1 MARILVVD
9 DDAELLGFYGD
20 ILESEGHQVDRASD
34 GEEGFTFAQKG
45 GYDLIL
51 LDVNLPKR
59 DGPTI
64 IKDLQTGGTT
74 SPNGKLCLLTNAT
87 EVTDDGEVASL
98 GVQCLIKSSLTPDEF
113 LAQVRSLLS

>member
-98 GVQCLIKSSLTPDEF
+98 GVQCLIKS
-113 LAQVRSLLS
+113 